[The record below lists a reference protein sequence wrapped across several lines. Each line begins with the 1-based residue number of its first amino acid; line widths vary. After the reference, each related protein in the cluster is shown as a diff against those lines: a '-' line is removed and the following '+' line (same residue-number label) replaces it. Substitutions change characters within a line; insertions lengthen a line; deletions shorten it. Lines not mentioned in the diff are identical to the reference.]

1 MVIFHSYVS
10 LPEGKTDFSC
20 FIPMVYE
27 YEREIY
33 IYIYKKPFYGC
44 KIVFMEK
51 TTNMALAVQ
60 GDIKLT
66 MLIFQTIVY
75 KMVSTVK

>member
-1 MVIFHSYVS
+1 M
-10 LPEGKTDFSC
+10 L
-20 FIPMVYE
+20 VYQRVRQILVVL
-27 YEREIY
+27 YLWFMNMRER
-33 IYIYKKPFYGC
+33 YIYKKPFYGC

-75 KMVSTVK
+75 KMVSTIK

>member
-1 MVIFHSYVS
+1 M
-10 LPEGKTDFSC
+10 L
-20 FIPMVYE
+20 VYQRVRQILVVL
-27 YEREIY
+27 YLWFMNMRERY

-75 KMVSTVK
+75 KMVSTIK